1 MYDAVLEAHP
11 ESFLART
18 GKMESILHEGR
29 YREARESII
38 DLLEES
44 PVDERLVA
52 DLCIHTREGVLSGVQ
67 EAVICRV
74 QLTVRIGTAK
84 LYAVFDRDGFLCFPS
99 GDIHVQIGDS
109 DDFSGMSVRAGG
121 A

>member
-1 MYDAVLEAHP
+1 MALNLGNALICVQCKVD
-11 ESFLART
+11 
-18 GKMESILHEGR
+18 GKLLVIAGTICCVKRIREGT
-29 YREARESII
+29 
-38 DLLEES
+38 
-44 PVDERLVA
+44 VERLVA
-52 DLCIHTREGVLSGVQ
+52 ELCIHTREGVLSGVQ

-74 QLTVRIGTAK
+74 QITVRIGTAK

-109 DDFSGMSVRAGG
+109 NDFSGMSVRAGS